1 VWRATL
7 AALLIGIEDR
17 PKTMERARHLLIV
30 DDDPE
35 IRDMLYDFM
44 VKSGFRVSTAGDGRE
59 MAKVLAQWPVD
70 LVILDLM
77 LPGEDGTSLCRNL
90 RAKSATPVIMLTAMG
105 GEVDRIVGL
114 EVGADDYIMKPF
126 SPRELLARIR
136 AILRRCGSVEPP
148 KERPR
153 VLGFA
158 GWSLDQGR
166 RELRTPDNVVVHLS
180 HGEYALLSTL
190 LGRAQ
195 QVVERTELL
204 EKHRGDTSI
213 PFDRSIDI
221 QVSRLRRK
229 LEEGPSGQALIKTVR
244 GIGYQFTA
252 TVADLGE
259 SGAAVARHA
268 G

>member
-1 VWRATL
+1 
-7 AALLIGIEDR
+7 
-17 PKTMERARHLLIV
+17 MERARHLLIV

-35 IRDMLYDFM
+35 IRDMLHDFL
-44 VKSGFRVSTAGDGRE
+44 VKSGFRVSTAEDGRE
-59 MAKVLAQWPVD
+59 MAKVLAQWPID

-77 LPGEDGTSLCRNL
+77 LPGEDGTSLCRSL
-90 RAKSATPVIMLTAMG
+90 RARSETPVIMLTAMG

-114 EVGADDYIMKPF
+114 EVGADDYLVKPF

-136 AILRRCGSVEPP
+136 AILRRCGNQEPAR
-148 KERPR
+148 ERLR
-153 VLGFA
+153 ILGFA

-180 HGEYALLSTL
+180 HGEYALLCTL
-190 LGRAQ
+190 LERAP

-229 LEEGPSGQALIKTVR
+229 LEEGPSGSGLIKTVR
-244 GIGYQFTA
+244 GIGYQFTVE
-252 TVADLGE
+252 VAELGE
-259 SGAAVARHA
+259 SSAALARGAGGSGRAA
-268 G
+268 